1 MTDTDHDFETG
12 SSVLVDTSAAD
23 CERTNGLSPLHDE
36 ADALVAVTYDRSA
49 DSFLRAWRRRTGT
62 VPEFVRI
69 IEVGR
74 TMRSTADGSTMDDST
89 ADTPPDERSARVVET
104 VERPNDLDGVREAI
118 ASALAAS
125 DGETVL
131 VFDSLTTPTEHVSL
145 HEMIPFFHDVSNL
158 LTDADAVGYFYCEE
172 PSEISAVDISAV
184 APFRALVDQTVEL
197 NGTNDANDAASPQP
211 APRDGPP
218 LDTLFEALSSRRRR
232 DVLRYLLDTEDAVD
246 INELATAVA
255 RLGPGGG
262 STHNQH
268 RKYYSTLYQLHLPKL
283 DSAGLIDYDERNHRV
298 SVRDGARWAE
308 SFLALVKE

>member
-1 MTDTDHDFETG
+1 MTGTDHDFETG

-23 CERTNGLSPLHDE
+23 CERTNGYSPLHDE
-36 ADALVAVTYDRSA
+36 TDALVAVTYDRSA
-49 DSFLRAWRRRTGT
+49 DSFLRTWRRRTGT

-74 TMRSTADGSTMDDST
+74 TMRSTADDSM
-89 ADTPPDERSARVVET
+89 ADTPPDERSAGVVET
-104 VERPNDLDGVREAI
+104 VDRPNDLDGVREAI

-131 VFDSLTTPTEHVSL
+131 VFDSLTTPTEHVSI
-145 HEMIPFFHDVSNL
+145 HEMIPFFHAVSNL
-158 LTDADAVGYFYCEE
+158 LTDADAVGYFYCSE
-172 PSEISAVDISAV
+172 PSDISAV
-184 APFRALVDQTVEL
+184 APFRALVDETVEL
-197 NGTNDANDAASPQP
+197 DDTNDGALPRP

-232 DVLRYLLDTEDAVD
+232 DALRYLLDTEDAVD
-246 INELATAVA
+246 ISELATALA

-308 SFLALVKE
+308 SFLALVEE

>member
-12 SSVLVDTSAAD
+12 SSVLVDASAAD
-23 CERTNGLSPLHDE
+23 CERTNGHSSLYDE
-36 ADALVAVTYDRSA
+36 TDALVAVTYDRSA

-74 TMRSTADGSTMDDST
+74 TMRSTADESTMDDSMADDST

-104 VERPNDLDGVREAI
+104 VERPNDLDGVREAM

-145 HEMIPFFHDVSNL
+145 HEMIPFFNAVSNL

-172 PSEISAVDISAV
+172 SSDISAVDISAV
-184 APFRALVDQTVEL
+184 APFRALVDETVEL
-197 NGTNDANDAASPQP
+197 NGTND
-211 APRDGPP
+211 
-218 LDTLFEALSSRRRR
+218 
-232 DVLRYLLDTEDAVD
+232 
-246 INELATAVA
+246 VA
-255 RLGPGGG
+255 RPQHAPGR
-262 STHNQH
+262 T
-268 RKYYSTLYQLHLPKL
+268 
-283 DSAGLIDYDERNHRV
+283 A
-298 SVRDGARWAE
+298 ARYPIRGTQFE
-308 SFLALVKE
+308 TQT

>member
-1 MTDTDHDFETG
+1 MTDTDHEFETG

-23 CERTNGLSPLHDE
+23 CERTNDHSPLHDE
-36 ADALVAVTYDRSA
+36 TDALVVVTYDRSA
-49 DSFLRAWRRRTGT
+49 DSFLRAWRRRIGA

-74 TMRSTADGSTMDDST
+74 TMRSTANGSTMNDST

-104 VERPNDLDGVREAI
+104 VERLNDLDGVREAI
-118 ASALAAS
+118 ASALATS

-145 HEMIPFFHDVSNL
+145 HEMIPFFHAVSNL

-172 PSEISAVDISAV
+172 PSEISEIDISAV
-184 APFRALVDQTVEL
+184 APFRALVDETVEL
-197 NGTNDANDAASPQP
+197 NGANDAVTPQP
-211 APRDGPP
+211 TPRDGPP

-308 SFLALVKE
+308 SFLALVEE

>member
-12 SSVLVDTSAAD
+12 SSVLVDASAAD
-23 CERTNGLSPLHDE
+23 CERTNGHSSLYDE
-36 ADALVAVTYDRSA
+36 TDALVAVTYDRSA

-74 TMRSTADGSTMDDST
+74 TMRSTADESTMDDSMADDST

-104 VERPNDLDGVREAI
+104 VERPNDLDGVREAM

-145 HEMIPFFHDVSNL
+145 HEMIPFFNAVSNL

-172 PSEISAVDISAV
+172 SSDISAVDISAV
-184 APFRALVDQTVEL
+184 APFRALVDETVEL
-197 NGTNDANDAASPQP
+197 NGTNDVARPQT
-211 APRDGPP
+211 PRDGPP

-246 INELATAVA
+246 ISELATAVA

-283 DSAGLIDYDERNHRV
+283 DSAGLIDYDE
-298 SVRDGARWAE
+298 
-308 SFLALVKE
+308 